1 MSSFPAGNFTI
12 VNNETGRCVRVR
24 LGQSVDVSDW
34 SLGTKYLMSRT
45 ARPTLELGPADGS
58 AATAWWFSTLDD
70 ALERQPFNQIVS
82 YAVETFQNIGRFC
95 VWMDTDP
102 LTDEKVRERL
112 STMFENQLDS
122 LPAETLARLTPLI
135 PAEWMSDYAQED
147 DVRVECW
154 DEAYAKVKSAM
165 AWHATEAQAWAAEK
179 DPLDAGQLAMLK
191 AIGDQYVAHEV
202 VKAEREF
209 RQMMR
214 QPRPGDSEP
223 LADSVELSDEQYAFL
238 DSINADKA
246 RVDRIWKRQ
255 RSQVEEQEKHAAKT
269 LADLW
274 QRRIPAVRQEEWHSL
289 CVQYT
294 YGMHLSWIRTDD
306 KTQREKITAGLR
318 TYLEA
323 LAKEGVT
330 PLKGTSG
337 ARTRMHSTGNTR
349 SSHST
354 YRWEF
359 DGTHIYGADDTCIPS
374 ERTYWTDRGGELV
387 GERKGS
393 PGQTWTLA
401 PWKPAPPAPD
411 PGRALALTGLFGPLG
426 AIIADAVGL

>member
-1 MSSFPAGNFTI
+1 MNWAPP
-12 VNNETGRCVRVR
+12 
-24 LGQSVDVSDW
+24 
-34 SLGTKYLMSRT
+34 T
-45 ARPTLELGPADGS
+45 AARQRPG
-58 AATAWWFSTLDD
+58 WFSTLDD

-191 AIGDQYVAHEV
+191 AIGDQCVAHEV

-255 RSQVEEQEKHAAKT
+255 KSLVEEQEKPRGQDAGRSVAAPGPGGAAGGVAQSVRPVHLRHAA
-269 LADLW
+269 LVDPH
-274 QRRIPAVRQEEWHSL
+274 RRQNPA
-289 CVQYT
+289 
-294 YGMHLSWIRTDD
+294 
-306 KTQREKITAGLR
+306 REDRCWTA
-318 TYLEA
+318 YL
-323 LAKEGVT
+323 
-330 PLKGTSG
+330 P
-337 ARTRMHSTGNTR
+337 
-349 SSHST
+349 
-354 YRWEF
+354 
-359 DGTHIYGADDTCIPS
+359 
-374 ERTYWTDRGGELV
+374 GGV
-387 GERKGS
+387 GEG
-393 PGQTWTLA
+393 
-401 PWKPAPPAPD
+401 
-411 PGRALALTGLFGPLG
+411 GRHSAEGNLRG
-426 AIIADAVGL
+426 AYQDARHRQHPQQSQHLPVGVRRYAHLRRRRHVHPF